1 MRCCAALRAVRWNPL
16 EHLTRLTAQYR
27 LESSQLLFLGGAQ
40 MRQLC
45 AGVIV
50 AAFVVALGAPAFAA
64 TQTITGQLI
73 DQTCYKLDKSKT
85 GVDHKMPKGDTKDC
99 AIGCVKGGKP
109 VALLTSD
116 GKLYTVT
123 GDLAADNNAK
133 LVPHLSH

>member
-1 MRCCAALRAVRWNPL
+1 
-16 EHLTRLTAQYR
+16 
-27 LESSQLLFLGGAQ
+27 
-40 MRQLC
+40 MRQLFS
-45 AGVIV
+45 AAIV

-73 DQTCYKLDKSKT
+73 DQTCYKMDKSNT
-85 GVDHKMPKGDTKDC
+85 GVDHKMPKGETKDC

-116 GKLYTVT
+116 GKIYTVT

-133 LVPHLSH
+133 LVPHLSHTVALTGDVTDKGGQMMIAAANLKMISK